1 MSVLRA
7 IKHNWDLFRWL
18 GLGFCSFGGQ
28 QGQELTFGT
37 RDLIQTLLI
46 NIIYLA
52 TSWWYLFVLFAA
64 MDSTA
69 EQFHGASTMLAVSQ
83 VSYVTEQVANT
94 LLLLFSVVKQSK
106 FVQVCNKLHEI
117 DQLLGEETQLNRPHQ
132 DQQPNN
138 GRELRSLYAVTLGS
152 LFYFGVTFLVYMV
165 YVATWEGVFQTLS
178 LIRPVVND
186 FLNLQ
191 FISLALL
198 INNRINRMQRHLDAS
213 RGRRGGGGNPVI
225 SSSSSRTRD
234 CDNSLIYALLFRLAE
249 CIEVT
254 NREFSSMFLIQSV
267 RIAITVD
274 NNCYQL
280 LILFD
285 NNLIQE
291 YLVVMFFVLSLISF
305 SVAVYVAVG
314 IVGQRTRTAYEK
326 LLADGLHGGSGG
338 GGGQMILPGNDETS
352 TTTGDGGAA
361 AQDDD
366 DYGCYPSWPGFGG
379 GGSSTTTSASL
390 PSGSGR
396 MRMGGCG
403 LVQIDR
409 ESKICLYFLQQRNQ
423 RQGRGFGFTAFGV
436 LDIDLG
442 GVFLVSTDDAD
453 APLKYYIC
461 VFVCVCGMN
470 VQKVFVPGSSGDGD
484 GGGSSLSTAIQC
496 RMQI

>member
-18 GLGFCSFGGQ
+18 GLGFCSFSGQQ

-117 DQLLGEETQLNRPHQ
+117 DQLLGEETQLN
-132 DQQPNN
+132 QQPNN

-152 LFYFGVTFLVYMV
+152 LLYFGVTFLVYMV
-165 YVATWEGVFQTLS
+165 YAATWEGVFQALS

-213 RGRRGGGGNPVI
+213 RGRRQGGGGGGNPVI
-225 SSSSSRTRD
+225 STRD

-280 LILFD
+280 LILL
-285 NNLIQE
+285 NSHLLRE
-291 YLVVMFFVLSLISF
+291 YLLVTFFVLSLISF

-326 LLADGLHGGSGG
+326 LLADGLHGG

-352 TTTGDGGAA
+352 TTGDGGAA
-361 AQDDD
+361 AAQDND
-366 DYGCYPSWPGFGG
+366 DYGCYPPWPGFGG

-390 PSGSGR
+390 PSASGR
-396 MRMGGCG
+396 MMMGGCG

-442 GVFLVSTDDAD
+442 GVFLVSTD
-453 APLKYYIC
+453 APLKYYIY
-461 VFVCVCGMN
+461 V
-470 VQKVFVPGSSGDGD
+470 
-484 GGGSSLSTAIQC
+484 
-496 RMQI
+496 